1 MGRESHRL
9 NENKRQGGRVNL
21 TALPARLNTQTAP
34 LQPLRTAMP
43 SYTAPTK
50 DTQFVLHDV
59 LNIKDAGIPGY
70 DELELDFTGAVLE
83 EAGKIARDVLH
94 PLNVVGDTEGCR
106 LENGVVYTPTGFKAA
121 FEQVKEGGWPGLDMP
136 EQYGGQNMPYV
147 IGTAVGEFFSGANQA
162 FTMYQGLTHG
172 AASAILAHGTDA
184 QKDTYLPKMVSC
196 EWTGTMNLTEPHCGT
211 DLGLM
216 RTKAEPQDD
225 GSYKITGQK
234 IFISAG
240 DHDMSDNVIHLVL
253 AKIPGGPEG
262 IKGVSLFIVPKFIVN
277 EDGTPGER
285 NGVSVGK
292 IEEKMGIHG
301 NSTCVMNYDA
311 ATGWLLGDMHKGM
324 RAMFTMMNEAR
335 LGVGMQGLAQAEA
348 AYQNAVEYAK
358 DRLQGRDVTGAKNPD
373 GPADPLIVHPDI
385 RRNLMD
391 QKSFAEGAR
400 AFILWGATMIDK
412 AHRSEDKDAD
422 GLISLL
428 TPVIKGFLTD
438 KGYDMTV
445 QAQQV
450 YGGHGYIEEWGM
462 SQYTRDA
469 RIAMIYEGANG
480 VQALDLVGRKLA
492 QDGGKHVMAFFD
504 MVKGFCKE
512 NAEISEDYA
521 KDFIEPLKAAS
532 KDLQAAGMYFM
543 QNGMKNPNNALAGS
557 TDFMHMFGHVCLGLM
572 WAMMGKAAQKALDEG
587 ASDAAF
593 YETKLAT
600 GRYYMARQLPATKL
614 HLARIETGAD
624 TVMALDAAQF

>member
-1 MGRESHRL
+1 
-9 NENKRQGGRVNL
+9 
-21 TALPARLNTQTAP
+21 
-34 LQPLRTAMP
+34 MP
-43 SYTAPTK
+43 VYNAPTK

-59 LNIKDAGIPGY
+59 LKISASDIPGY
-70 DELELDFTGAVLE
+70 NELEPEFTGAVLE
-83 EAGKIARDVLH
+83 EAGKVAVNLLH

-106 LENGVVYTPTGFKAA
+106 LENGVVYTPTGFKDA
-121 FEQVKEGGWPGLDMP
+121 FEQVKEGGWTGLDMP
-136 EQYGGQNMPYV
+136 EEYGGQNMPYV
-147 IGTAVGEFFSGANQA
+147 LGTAVGEMFSAANQA

-216 RTKAEPQDD
+216 RTKAEPQGD

-234 IFISAG
+234 IFISSG
-240 DHDMSDNVIHLVL
+240 DHDMADNIIHLVL

-262 IKGVSLFIVPKFIVN
+262 IKGVSLFIVPKFLVN
-277 EDGTPGER
+277 EDGSLGER

-301 NSTCVMNYDA
+301 NSTCVMNYDG
-311 ATGWLLGDMHKGM
+311 ATGWLLGQEHKGM

-348 AYQNAVEYAK
+348 AYQNALEYAK

-391 QKSFAEGAR
+391 QKSFVEGAR
-400 AFILWGATMIDK
+400 AFILWGATLIDK
-412 AHRSEDKDAD
+412 AHRSGDKDAD
-422 GLISLL
+422 GLISLM

-438 KGYDMTV
+438 EGYDMTV

-504 MVKGFCKE
+504 MVKTFCKE
-512 NAEISEDYA
+512 NSG
-521 KDFIEPLKAAS
+521 KDQAYDKAFIEPLKAAS

-543 QNGMKNPNNALAGS
+543 QNGMTNPNNALSGS
-557 TDFMHMFGHVCLGLM
+557 YDFMHMFGHVCLGLM
-572 WAMMGKAAQKALDEG
+572 WAQMAKAAQEALDAG
-587 ASDAAF
+587 ASDKDF
-593 YETKLAT
+593 YETKIAT
-600 GRYYMARQLPATKL
+600 GRYYMARRLPATGM
-614 HLARIETGAD
+614 HLARIQTGAD
-624 TVMALDAAQF
+624 TVMALDAANF

>member
-1 MGRESHRL
+1 
-9 NENKRQGGRVNL
+9 
-21 TALPARLNTQTAP
+21 
-34 LQPLRTAMP
+34 MP
-43 SYTAPTK
+43 VYNAPTK
-50 DTQFVLHDV
+50 DTQFILHDV
-59 LNIKDAGIPGY
+59 LKISQSDIPGY
-70 DELELDFTGAVLE
+70 DELEAEFTGAVLE
-83 EAGKIARDVLH
+83 EAGKVASNVLH

-106 LENGVVYTPTGFKAA
+106 LENGIVYTPTGFKDA
-121 FEQVKEGGWPGLDMP
+121 FEQMKEGGWTGLDMP
-136 EQYGGQNMPYV
+136 EEYGGQNMPYV
-147 IGTAVGEFFSGANQA
+147 MGTAVGEMFSGANQA
-162 FTMYQGLTHG
+162 FVMYQGLTHG
-172 AASAILAHGTDA
+172 AASAILAHGTDE
-184 QKDTYLPKMVSC
+184 QKNKYLPNMVSC

-216 RTKAEPQDD
+216 RTKAEPQGD
-225 GSYKITGQK
+225 GSYKISGQK

-240 DHDMSDNVIHLVL
+240 DHDMADNIIHLVL

-277 EDGTPGER
+277 EDGSLGER

-301 NSTCVMNYDA
+301 NSTCVMNYDE
-311 ATGWLLGDMHKGM
+311 ATGWLLGEEHKGM

-335 LGVGMQGLAQAEA
+335 LGVGMQGLSQAEA
-348 AYQNAVEYAK
+348 AYQNALEYAK
-358 DRLQGRDVTGAKNPD
+358 DRLQGRDVTGVKNPD

-391 QKSFAEGAR
+391 QKSFTEGAR
-400 AFILWGATMIDK
+400 TFILWGATMIDK
-412 AHRSEDKDAD
+412 AHRSGDKDAD

-438 KGYDMTV
+438 EGYNMTV

-492 QDGGKHVMAFFD
+492 QDGGKHVMAFFE
-504 MVKGFCKE
+504 MVKTFCKE
-512 NAEISEDYA
+512 NGG
-521 KDFIEPLKAAS
+521 KDEAYDKAFIEPLKAAS

-543 QNGMKNPNNALAGS
+543 QEGMKNPNNALSGS
-557 TDFMHMFGHVCLGLM
+557 YDFMHMFGHVCLGLM
-572 WAMMGKAAQKALDEG
+572 WAQMAKAAQDALDGG
-587 ASDAAF
+587 ASDKEF
-593 YETKLAT
+593 YETKINT
-600 GRYYMARQLPATKL
+600 GRFYMARRLPATAM
-614 HLARIETGAD
+614 HLARIQTGAD
-624 TVMALDAAQF
+624 TVMALDAANF

>member
-1 MGRESHRL
+1 
-9 NENKRQGGRVNL
+9 
-21 TALPARLNTQTAP
+21 
-34 LQPLRTAMP
+34 MP

-70 DELELDFTGAVLE
+70 DELEPDFTGAVLE

-277 EDGTPGER
+277 EDGTLGER

-504 MVKGFCKE
+504 LVKGFCKE
-512 NAEISEDYA
+512 NAEIAEDYA

-572 WAMMGKAAQKALDEG
+572 WAMMGKAAQKALDDG